1 MNVYIS
7 SIEYVYEELIDTKK
21 LNWKETIQE
30 KKRKRKKGA
39 FSISWLHQPWLNV
52 PVPWQVVEPPLF

>member
-30 KKRKRKKGA
+30 KKRKRKKRC
-39 FSISWLHQPWLNV
+39 F
-52 PVPWQVVEPPLF
+52 